1 MQAGTSG
8 INTIRIYN
16 PVLNGREKDPDGKL
30 IRSFLPELQKVPKE
44 YLHEPWKWEGFE
56 SLEYPQA
63 IIDIEEANRQARKI
77 LWETKG
83 ALPKELKEKIY
94 KKHGSRVFRGRKK
107 RTKKASVTP
116 QISLF

>member
-30 IRSFLPELQKVPKE
+30 IRKYIPELQKVPKE
-44 YLHEPWKWEGFE
+44 CLHEPWKWEHFE

-77 LWETKG
+77 LWETK
-83 ALPKELKEKIY
+83 
-94 KKHGSRVFRGRKK
+94 
-107 RTKKASVTP
+107 
-116 QISLF
+116 